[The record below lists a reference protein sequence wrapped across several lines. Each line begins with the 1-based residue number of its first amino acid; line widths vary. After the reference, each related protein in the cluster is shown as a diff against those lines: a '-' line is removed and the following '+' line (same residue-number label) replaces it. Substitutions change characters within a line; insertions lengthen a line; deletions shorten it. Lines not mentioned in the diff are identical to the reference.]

1 MNRWDVY
8 WADMPFEE
16 DAAQVKRCPVVIAKD
31 AIVYV
36 LTLRVTSHEARQADP
51 YDYPLQFWQEA
62 GLKRESVV
70 RVRKLAQIRPEAIHG
85 QIGRIH
91 PADALEIQKLMY
103 NRKQELAAR
112 R

>member
-36 LTLRVTSHEARQADP
+36 LTLR
-51 YDYPLQFWQEA
+51 
-62 GLKRESVV
+62 G
-70 RVRKLAQIRPEAIHG
+70 
-85 QIGRIH
+85 
-91 PADALEIQKLMY
+91 
-103 NRKQELAAR
+103 
-112 R
+112 